1 MSNPSEAF
9 ECRWQPSRRLLTL
22 YLSVMALALLA
33 PWLADVPLWSKLLSL
48 AVCLAHAAWVLPR
61 HVLLTAPRAV
71 TGLRRD
77 ASGWHLYSTAA
88 GWQAVQLRPDSL
100 ALPLAAVLRYRLPGQ
115 RLSRGV
121 CIPRDALAPEQHR
134 RLRLRLKFSRR
145 RWAEPEAV
153 ASE

>member
-1 MSNPSEAF
+1 MSNPSEVF

-100 ALPLAAVLRYRLPGQ
+100 ALPLAVVLRYRLPGQ

-121 CIPRDALAPEQHR
+121 CIPRDALAPELHR

-145 RWAEPEAV
+145 RWAEPGAV